1 MATNAQQVARWMLSE
16 FEKAGELYQSDAV
29 DGIEREFGPDFIYDN
44 DLGNQAID
52 RTVLVAFR
60 KLTEGNVVWNT
71 VLSSAGSGR
80 LQGTRDDSRNKA

>member
-16 FEKAGELYQSDAV
+16 FEKAGELYRSDAV
-29 DGIEREFGPDFIYDN
+29 DGIEREFGLDFIYDN

-60 KLTEGNVVWNT
+60 KLTEGNVVWNR
-71 VLSSAGSGR
+71 SEFCWQRKAPGDKGR
-80 LQGTRDDSRNKA
+80 LAE